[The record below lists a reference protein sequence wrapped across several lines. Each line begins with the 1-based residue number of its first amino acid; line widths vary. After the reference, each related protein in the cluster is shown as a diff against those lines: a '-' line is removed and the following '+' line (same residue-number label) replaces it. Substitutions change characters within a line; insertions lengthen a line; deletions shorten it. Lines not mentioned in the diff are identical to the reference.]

1 MSLLSLVKSAIRRKG
16 LFGPRAHILV
26 AVSGG
31 PDSVCLLHILYLLS
45 SQWDLE
51 LKVAHFEHGL
61 RGQESLNDA
70 RFVEQLSKDLGLG
83 FYIGHGDVRG
93 LARKKGMGIEEAA
106 RVLRYEFLE
115 RVQANTGSTYIATA
129 HTADDQAEEI
139 LLRLIR
145 GAGLSGLKGIPWVR
159 NNIVRPM
166 LGITR
171 QQILEHLA
179 ANNISYVTDRSNT
192 ERRYMRNRIRIDLL
206 PLLARDFNPA
216 VVRTINRTAEL
227 LAEDHQLLENM
238 AEMAYNRSLLSPA
251 REGELGFSVE
261 RIKDYLRPIRCRI
274 YRMALMKL
282 GLFNGKV
289 RADHLL
295 GIDRLVIGS
304 KDPCGSYRLPGDTL
318 VSRRYKEL
326 FISRAGEER
335 ESLKLNN
342 RGPIEVS
349 GPGCWPAPCGRGHV
363 EISLVD
369 ISDNPVIQG
378 KRGLSMPLWLN
389 PDAVRFPMDLRT
401 RRPGE
406 RFWPLGAPAAFKL
419 KKFLISR
426 KVPRGVRDFLPLL
439 TNGREVVAV
448 LGVEIGH
455 PYRLLRSSR
464 KALLLKWM
472 DCNCSHSPRPVIAF

>member
-16 LFGPRAHILV
+16 LFGPGAHILA

-45 SQWDLE
+45 SQWDLG
-51 LKVAHFEHGL
+51 LKIAHFEHGL

-70 RFVEQLSKDLGLG
+70 CFVKQLSKDFGLE

-93 LARKKGMGIEEAA
+93 LARKKGMGTEEAA

-115 RVQANTGSTYIATA
+115 SIRANTKSTYIATA
-129 HTADDQAEEI
+129 HTANDQAEEI

-171 QQILEHLA
+171 HQILEHLA
-179 ANNISYVTDRSNT
+179 ANNIPSVTDRSNT
-192 ERRYMRNRIRIDLL
+192 ERTYLRNRIRIDLL

-216 VVRTINRTAEL
+216 IVRTINRTAEL
-227 LAEDHQLLENM
+227 LAEDHRLLEDM
-238 AEMAYNRSLLSPA
+238 ADTAYHRSVLFPAKNR
-251 REGELGFSVE
+251 ELGFSVE
-261 RIKDYLRPIRCRI
+261 RIRKYPGPIRRRI

-282 GLFNGKV
+282 DLFNG
-289 RADHLL
+289 RIRFDHLL
-295 GIDRLVIGS
+295 GIDRLVIGP
-304 KDPCGSYRLPGDTL
+304 KDPCGSYRLPGGAL
-318 VSRRYKEL
+318 ASRKYKEL
-326 FISRAGEER
+326 FISGAGEER
-335 ESLKLNN
+335 ESLELNN
-342 RGPIEVS
+342 RGPIEIS
-349 GPGCWPAPCGRGHV
+349 GPGCWPAPHGKGHV

-369 ISDNPVIQG
+369 IPDNFVIQG
-378 KRGLSMPLWLN
+378 KGKRRLSMPLWLN
-389 PDAVRFPMDLRT
+389 SEAIRFPLHLRT

-406 RFWPLGAPAAFKL
+406 RFWPLGAPKAFKL

-426 KVPRGVRDFLPLL
+426 KVPRGIRDFLPLL
-439 TNGREVVAV
+439 TNGKEVVAV

-455 PYRLLRSSR
+455 PYRLLRSSQR
-464 KALLLKWM
+464 ALLTKWIPNSY
-472 DCNCSHSPRPVIAF
+472 CI